1 MVHGLYTVVRKLAEG
16 GMAEIFLAR
25 QHGSEGFEKPV
36 VLKRIHS
43 GFYADEQFRN
53 MLVDEAHISMTLH
66 HNNIVQVL
74 DLGRS
79 AGRLFLVLE
88 LVDGWDLSWII
99 ERAEAAK
106 RPIPIGLGL
115 YVMVEVCRALAYAH
129 GRTDVDGNPMG
140 IVHRDVSPQNVLV
153 SDQGEVKLA
162 DFGIAK
168 ALTKRDRTAAGVVKG
183 KIAFMSPEQAKGQ
196 VIDAR
201 SDLFSLGTMLYLIT
215 TGVRPFEAVTDFE
228 ILARVQK
235 GDFKPPEEVKPDF
248 SMALAAVIKRTMTPD
263 REQRYPT
270 GEELL
275 VDLEGIWRSEH
286 GSPGQTEL
294 KLWLADLGRRDG
306 VKTIGRTRFGS
317 GTATDSGGLGE
328 GDKVVLGDEGSDRR
342 PRRSV
347 SIGAVD
353 TEGPSLEEETAV
365 PLGQLETTERS
376 LGQGHGHVL
385 NRPPTRVARTGRGE
399 LPSVRVTGVE
409 PTTMSDLALSLGDE
423 SADMMEHIHRGGQGR
438 KVGVGL
444 AIALAVG
451 GGAMMFWKLE
461 SDRRANLEVD
471 ETRADS
477 PAPAGASPAP
487 AGGTALAP
495 ARPPQPTSSPSVPD
509 RASAPPATR
518 PPAAAAPAPGTVPPG
533 DRRTPAVEPARPA
546 SRSGVDAARI
556 RELRDREMRW
566 KTPPGPIYSP
576 GPRTPPPVETPSW
589 QPPPQPVEEPPPV
602 SPAPAPV
609 GEDPATPAPVPPPA
623 SEPAP
628 APPLPAPTETPS
640 TEPPPVAPVPP
651 PASTEPPPSPN

>member
-1 MVHGLYTVVRKLAEG
+1 MVTSAARMVHGRYTVVRKLAEG

-53 MLVDEAHISMTLH
+53 MLIDEAHISMTLH

-74 DLGRS
+74 DLGRA

-88 LVDGWDLSWII
+88 LVDGWDLSWIL

-106 RPIPIGLGL
+106 RPIPMGLGL

-140 IVHRDVSPQNVLV
+140 IVHRDVSPQNVLI

-196 VIDAR
+196 LIDAR
-201 SDLFSLGTMLYLIT
+201 SDLFSLGTMIYLVT
-215 TGVRPFEAVTDFE
+215 TGVRPFEAATDFE

-235 GDFKPPEEVKPDF
+235 GDFPAPEEVKPEI
-248 SMALAAVIKRTMTPD
+248 SHALAAIIKRTMTSD

-275 VDLEGIWRSEH
+275 VDLEGVWRSEH
-286 GSPGQTEL
+286 GAPGQTEL

-317 GTATDSGGLGE
+317 GTGTDAGGLGE
-328 GDKVVLGDEGSDRR
+328 GDKVVLGDESSDRAPGR
-342 PRRSV
+342 SARRGS
-347 SIGAVD
+347 SLGSLD
-353 TEGPSLEEETAV
+353 LEGPSLEEETAV
-365 PLGQLETTERS
+365 PLGSLETKERS
-376 LGQGHGHVL
+376 LDKVI
-385 NRPPTRVARTGRGE
+385 NRGPTRVARPARDD
-399 LPSVRVTGVE
+399 LPPIRVTGVE
-409 PTTMSDLALSLGDE
+409 PTTMSDLALSVGDDSE
-423 SADMMEHIHRGGQGR
+423 DMMEHVHRGGQGR

-444 AIALAVG
+444 AIALVVG
-451 GGAMMFWKLE
+451 GGALVFWKLE
-461 SDRRANLEVD
+461 ADRRANLEVD
-471 ETRADS
+471 EAAAD
-477 PAPAGASPAP
+477 PAAPAAAGSSAP
-487 AGGTALAP
+487 RAGTALAP
-495 ARPPQPTSSPSVPD
+495 GRPPSPQP
-509 RASAPPATR
+509 APAVQAPAPQAAR
-518 PPAAAAPAPGTVPPG
+518 PPAASAPAPAAPG
-533 DRRTPAVEPARPA
+533 RTN
-546 SRSGVDAARI
+546 SRSGVEAARI
-556 RELRDREMRW
+556 RELADRERRW
-566 KTPPGPIYSP
+566 RTLPGSP
-576 GPRTPPPVETPSW
+576 GSTAPPPVETPTW
-589 QPPPQPVEEPPPV
+589 QPPPQPAEEPPPV
-602 SPAPAPV
+602 APAPAPV
-609 GEDPATPAPVPPPA
+609 GEDPAIPGPVAPPPA
-623 SEPAP
+623 SDPAP
-628 APPLPAPTETPS
+628 APTPPAPTEIPPNL
-640 TEPPPVAPVPP
+640 EPPPVAPAPP